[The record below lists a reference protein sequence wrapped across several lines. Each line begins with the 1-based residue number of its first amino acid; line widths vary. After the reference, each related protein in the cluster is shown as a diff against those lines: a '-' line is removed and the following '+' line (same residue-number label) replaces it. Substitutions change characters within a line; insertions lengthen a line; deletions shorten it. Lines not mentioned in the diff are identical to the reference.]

1 MFWNKLVSRQRGC
14 KRWLQLLWNHPLVSE
29 ALFEHFCN
37 RQLSSKNTINSLVLC
52 DLPFSS
58 MWCIKMNKYLQRQK
72 QLHLFVT
79 VFTLR
84 QRAITHQPSQESHFS
99 LTMGGCPGITNRS
112 LGQQTFPNISYECF
126 CIVIY
131 FDWWG
136 TAWRSCVKF
145 YFRTPMYQCTV
156 QEFSFG

>member
-29 ALFEHFCN
+29 ALFERFCN

-52 DLPFSS
+52 GALKWINICSDKSNCTFLWLFSPWDS
-58 MWCIKMNKYLQRQK
+58 EQSLTNQVRNPI
-72 QLHLFVT
+72 F
-79 VFTLR
+79 
-84 QRAITHQPSQESHFS
+84 P

>member
-1 MFWNKLVSRQRGC
+1 
-14 KRWLQLLWNHPLVSE
+14 
-29 ALFEHFCN
+29 
-37 RQLSSKNTINSLVLC
+37 
-52 DLPFSS
+52 

-131 FDWWG
+131 FDG
-136 TAWRSCVKF
+136 GQLEGHV
-145 YFRTPMYQCTV
+145 
-156 QEFSFG
+156 